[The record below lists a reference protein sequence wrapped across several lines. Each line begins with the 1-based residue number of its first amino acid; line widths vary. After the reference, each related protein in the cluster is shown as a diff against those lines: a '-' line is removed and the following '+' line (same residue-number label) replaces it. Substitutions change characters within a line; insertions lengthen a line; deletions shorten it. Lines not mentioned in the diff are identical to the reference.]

1 MANNTIGQAYV
12 QIMPSA
18 DGIKGSLTNVLGG
31 EAGAAGTAVGNKLV
45 DTIKKIIIG
54 AGIGKFIKASL
65 DAGGALQQSFGGLD
79 TIYGDA
85 SDAAKEYAKEA
96 AKAGISMNSYAEQA
110 VSFGASLKQ
119 AFAGD
124 NTKAVE
130 AANTAILDMADNSAK
145 MGTNI
150 QDIQHAYQG
159 FAKQNYTMLDNLKLG
174 YGGTKTEMERLLKD
188 AEALT
193 GKKYDISNLGDVYE
207 AIHVIQGELGLT
219 GVAAAEAE
227 DTFTGSMQAM
237 KAAGENLLAN
247 LALGE
252 DIKPSLEI
260 MATSIRSFVGNNL
273 LPMVGNIIKGLPDIV
288 SGVLQ
293 EVVKTVRLFVK
304 SLFSEGEFLEDGFK
318 NNLAGM
324 LDAAVQVVGD
334 LINAVVEQAPY
345 LLEAVVQL
353 LRGVVQTLWTYDWI
367 GAAQGLIENLAN
379 SLSIAAQEILGT
391 DDPGQILS
399 MIAQGINTYL
409 PKLLAAG
416 AEIIKTIAAGIQS
429 LAGQLPSLLLTIG
442 QTAVR
447 FLRQI
452 DWVGLGKSLLS
463 FIIGGLSAMQG
474 AWFSILK
481 SIGQTGLNLFK
492 SIDWAGLGKAVLQFV
507 INGIKS
513 LGNTVLTTLKQIGQN
528 ALNAFKNLSWVKVGT
543 DIVKGIISGIANAA
557 GGLYNSLKNL
567 ATNALNSAKQKLEIG
582 SPSKLFADEVGQ
594 WVPAGI
600 AQGVKENAGIVEK
613 AMSDLASDALS
624 SFEDVSMVTGS
635 AARAAAQNLATVNNV
650 INIYAHEGMDIYALA
665 DEVSRR
671 MALSSQQRAA
681 VWG

>member
-1 MANNTIGQAYV
+1 MAQTIGQAYV

-18 DGIKGSLTNVLGG
+18 KGIKGALTNVMGG
-31 EAGAAGTAVGNKLV
+31 EAAAAGEATGNKLV
-45 DTIKKIIIG
+45 DTIKKVIIG

-85 SDAAKEYAKEA
+85 SDAAKQYAAEA

-124 NTKAVE
+124 NTRAVE

-188 AEALT
+188 ATELT
-193 GKKYDISNLGDVYE
+193 GKEYNIDNLGDVYE

-227 DTFTGSMQAM
+227 GTFTGSMAAM

-252 DIKPSLEI
+252 NIKPSLEI

-273 LPMVGNIIKGLPDIV
+273 LPMVGNIIKGLPDLV

-293 EVVKTVRLFVK
+293 EVVKTVKDFVK
-304 SLFSEGEFLEDGFK
+304 TLFSEGEFLEDGFK
-318 NNLAGM
+318 NNLQIL
-324 LDAAVQVVGD
+324 LDSALEVVGN
-334 LINAVVEQAPY
+334 LIDAVVEQAPY
-345 LLEAVVQL
+345 LLEAVVTL
-353 LRGVVQTLWTYDWI
+353 LRGVVETMWSYDWF
-367 GAAQGLIENLAN
+367 GAAQGILETLAN
-379 SLSIAAQEILGT
+379 SISVAAQEILGT

-399 MIAQGINTYL
+399 MIAQGINNYL
-409 PKLLAAG
+409 PKLLASG
-416 AEIIKTIAAGIQS
+416 AEIIQTIANGISSVAQNLPDL
-429 LAGQLPSLLLTIG
+429 LASIG
-442 QTAVR
+442 RTAME

-452 DWVGLGKSLLS
+452 DWIGLGKSLIS
-463 FIIGGLSAMQG
+463 FIINGLAAMQG
-474 AWFSILK
+474 AWFNILK
-481 SIGQTGLNLFK
+481 AIGQTGLNLFR

-507 INGIKS
+507 INGISS
-513 LGNTVLTTLKQIGQN
+513 LGSKIGSTLKQIGQN
-528 ALNAFKNLSWVKVGT
+528 ALNAFKNLSWVQLGT
-543 DIVKGIISGIANAA
+543 NIIKGIISGISSAA
-557 GGLYNSLKNL
+557 GSLFNSLRNL
-567 ATNALNSAKQKLEIG
+567 ASNALNAAKEKLKIG
-582 SPSKLFADEVGQ
+582 SPSKVFADEVGQ

-600 AQGVKENAGIVEK
+600 AMGVQKNAGIVEK

-624 SFEDVSMVTGS
+624 SFEGISMATG
-635 AARAAAQNLATVNNV
+635 AAAQAAAQNLATVNNV
-650 INIYAHEGMDIYALA
+650 INIYAHEGMDIYALS

-671 MALSSQQRAA
+671 LALASQQRAA